1 MANDMRQQRNDLNN
15 QLRVASNRPA
25 TQQQPVNTQ
34 PPTYQQIANPSYW
47 SNPLNAAA
55 NLVRPYGSPPKNP
68 QRQETAYNGMTQTE
82 LEMQRKID
90 TLLVRNGALDQEKQ
104 AALEQLNQEKRHRD
118 GPANSEVPPTSY
130 NPEYARTANAKHTYN
145 NARPDFIPP
154 KTRQHQMGTEN
165 QAENFANDNKGKQKS
180 SSRFD
185 LFWLLLLL
193 LISVGL
199 NLFLW
204 LHSRSLHLQYN
215 DLAVELR
222 EMVGAST
229 V

>member
-1 MANDMRQQRNDLNN
+1 LQVAN
-15 QLRVASNRPA
+15 SRPV
-25 TQQQPVNTQ
+25 TRQQPVNIQ
-34 PPTYQQIANPSYW
+34 PTTYQQIANPSYW
-47 SNPLNAAA
+47 GNTLNAAA
-55 NLVRPYGSPPKNP
+55 NMVRPYGGQPKNP
-68 QRQETAYNGMTQTE
+68 QRQESAYNGMPQNE
-82 LEMQRKID
+82 SEMERK
-90 TLLVRNGALDQEKQ
+90 LDKIL
-104 AALEQLNQEKRHRD
+104 ARTDDLNDRLKHRD
-118 GPANSEVPPTSY
+118 GPANSEVQPTSD

-185 LFWLLLLL
+185 LFWLLVLL

-222 EMVGAST
+222 EMVGVST